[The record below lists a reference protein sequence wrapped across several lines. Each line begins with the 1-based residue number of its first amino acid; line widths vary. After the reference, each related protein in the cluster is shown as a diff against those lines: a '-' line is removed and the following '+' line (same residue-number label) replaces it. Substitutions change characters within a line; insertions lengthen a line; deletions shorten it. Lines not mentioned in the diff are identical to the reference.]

1 MGVTRSSLST
11 FFLVSSFT
19 RKTPATHRLVR
30 RFLLCCAEIVALYCL
45 IVVALSGETAVR
57 LREFPFS
64 PAVDDFI
71 R

>member
-11 FFLVSSFT
+11 FFLASSFT
-19 RKTPATHRLVR
+19 PKNATHRLVR
-30 RFLLCCAEIVALYCL
+30 VASYCVCAEIVALYCL
-45 IVVALSGETAVR
+45 IVVALSGETVR